1 MDEQLK
7 EVFAEALDLEIE
19 EIEKDSSQDNLED
32 WDSLGHLNLISE
44 IEKTFKVKIT
54 MDEVM
59 EMTTYAKVKEVLS
72 IHLEK
77 VSN

>member
-7 EVFAEALDLEIE
+7 EVFATALDLEVE
-19 EIEKDSSQDNLED
+19 EIEEDSSQDSLED

-54 MDEVM
+54 MNEVT
-59 EMTTYAKVKEVLS
+59 EMTTYAKVKEIVNS
-72 IHLEK
+72 HLE
-77 VSN
+77 

>member
-7 EVFAEALDLEIE
+7 EVFATALDLETG
-19 EIEKDSSQDNLED
+19 EIKEDSSQDNLED

-44 IEKTFKVKIT
+44 VEKKFKVKIT

-59 EMTTYAKVKEVLS
+59 EMTTYAKVKEVVS
-72 IHLEK
+72 NHLEK

>member
-19 EIEKDSSQDNLED
+19 EIEEDSSQDNLED

-59 EMTTYAKVKEVLS
+59 EMTTYAKVKEIVNK
-72 IHLEK
+72 HLEK
-77 VSN
+77 ASI

>member
-7 EVFAEALDLEIE
+7 EVFATALDLETDEIE
-19 EIEKDSSQDNLED
+19 EDCTQDSLED

-44 IEKTFKVKIT
+44 IEKIFKVKVT

-59 EMTTYAKVKEVLS
+59 EMTTYAKVKKVVS
-72 IHLEK
+72 DHLEK

>member
-7 EVFAEALDLEIE
+7 EVFAEALDLEID
-19 EIEKDSSQDNLED
+19 EIEEGSSQDNLED

-59 EMTTYAKVKEVLS
+59 EMTTYAKVKEIVNN
-72 IHLEK
+72 HLEK

>member
-7 EVFAEALDLEIE
+7 EVFAEALDLAIE
-19 EIEKDSSQDNLED
+19 EIEENSSQDNLED

-59 EMTTYAKVKEVLS
+59 EMTNYVKVKEVVS

>member
-7 EVFAEALDLEIE
+7 EAFATALDLEVE
-19 EIEKDSSQDNLED
+19 EIEENCSQDDLED

-59 EMTTYAKVKEVLS
+59 EMTSYVKVKKVVNS
-72 IHLEK
+72 HLEK

>member
-1 MDEQLK
+1 MDDRLK
-7 EVFAEALDLEIE
+7 EAFATALDLEID
-19 EIEKDSSQDNLED
+19 EIEEDCSQDTLED

-44 IEKTFKVKIT
+44 IEKTFKVKVT

-59 EMTTYAKVKEVLS
+59 EMTTYSKVREVVS
-72 IHLEK
+72 NHLEK

>member
-7 EVFAEALDLEIE
+7 EVFAEALDLEID
-19 EIEKDSSQDNLED
+19 EIEEDSSQENLED

-44 IEKTFKVKIT
+44 IEKTFKVKVT

-59 EMTTYAKVKEVLS
+59 EMTTYAKVKEVVS
-72 IHLEK
+72 SHLDK

>member
-7 EVFAEALDLEIE
+7 EIFATALDLEVDEIE
-19 EIEKDSSQDNLED
+19 EDSSQDNLED

-44 IEKTFKVKIT
+44 IEKEFKVKIT

-59 EMTTYAKVKEVLS
+59 AMTTYSKVKEV
-72 IHLEK
+72 ICAHLEK

>member
-1 MDEQLK
+1 MEEQLK
-7 EVFAEALDLEIE
+7 EVFAAALDLEVDEIE
-19 EIEKDSSQDNLED
+19 EDCSQENLED

-44 IEKTFKVKIT
+44 IEKIFKVKIT

-59 EMTTYAKVKEVLS
+59 EMTTYSKVKKVVND
-72 IHLEK
+72 HLEK